1 MSATTLLGRKKVD
14 ELGFISGNANF
25 EIFRAFLRS
34 FLHFGILNLFGELDV
49 VRGLISR
56 KLIFPEIRINRPN
69 SV

>member
-49 VRGLISR
+49 V
-56 KLIFPEIRINRPN
+56 
-69 SV
+69 